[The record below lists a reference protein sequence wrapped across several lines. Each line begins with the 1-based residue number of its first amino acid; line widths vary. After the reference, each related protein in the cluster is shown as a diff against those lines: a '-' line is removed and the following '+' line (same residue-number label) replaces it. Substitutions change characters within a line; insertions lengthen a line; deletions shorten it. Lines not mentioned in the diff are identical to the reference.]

1 MWEII
6 NVKVKTSS
14 GGLNNIITSVTV
26 KYSATYQ
33 GQSDAWYGQIDLLD
47 PDPTN
52 YISYEQVNESIVW
65 QWLSDPTKV
74 KDGQILNKPN
84 IENLLLEMLKE
95 KAVPSIVEKAPP
107 WVASSPNLN

>member
-6 NVKVKTSS
+6 NLKVKTSS
-14 GGLNNIITSVTV
+14 GVLNNIITSVTV

-33 GQSDAWYGQIDLLD
+33 GQSDAWYGEFDLLE
-47 PDPTN
+47 PDPSN
-52 YISYEQVNESIVW
+52 YIAYNQVTESVVW
-65 QWLSDPTKV
+65 QWLADPTKV
-74 KDGQILNKPN
+74 TAGCTLNKTN
-84 IENLLLEMLKE
+84 VENLLLEMLKE